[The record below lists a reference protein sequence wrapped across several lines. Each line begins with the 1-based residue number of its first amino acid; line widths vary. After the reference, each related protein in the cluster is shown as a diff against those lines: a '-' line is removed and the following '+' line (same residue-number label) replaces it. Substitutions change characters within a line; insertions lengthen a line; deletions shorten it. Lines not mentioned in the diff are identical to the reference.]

1 MNKDIRAYN
10 ALQSK
15 DDKKICEALM
25 KHIELHLPGAES
37 KIWHGHPVWFL
48 GGNPIVGY
56 NKLKDRVR
64 ILFWSGQSFEEK
76 GLIPEGTF
84 KAAEASYTNADQ
96 IHSAE
101 IKRWLLK
108 SKKIQWDYK
117 NIVKRKGKLIRIED
131 FSMLS
136 TPARRAL
143 ANEKITTLE
152 TLSTYTERDILALHG
167 IGPSTLPPLRI
178 ALKKA
183 GYSFKK

>member
-15 DDKKICEALM
+15 DDKKICDALLQ
-25 KHIELHLPGAES
+25 HIEQYLPTAES

-48 GGNPIVGY
+48 DGNPIVGY
-56 NKLKDRVR
+56 HKVKDGIRL
-64 ILFWSGQSFEEK
+64 LFWSGQSFDEK
-76 GLIPEGTF
+76 GLIPEGKF
-84 KAAEASYTNADQ
+84 KASEASYTKVDQ
-96 IHSAE
+96 IKSAE

-108 SKKIQWDYK
+108 AKKIQWDYK

-131 FSMLS
+131 FSILS
-136 TPARRAL
+136 APARRAL

-152 TLSTYTERDILALHG
+152 TLATYKEQDILALHG
-167 IGPSTLPPLRI
+167 VGTTTLPLLR
-178 ALKKA
+178 ALLKKA